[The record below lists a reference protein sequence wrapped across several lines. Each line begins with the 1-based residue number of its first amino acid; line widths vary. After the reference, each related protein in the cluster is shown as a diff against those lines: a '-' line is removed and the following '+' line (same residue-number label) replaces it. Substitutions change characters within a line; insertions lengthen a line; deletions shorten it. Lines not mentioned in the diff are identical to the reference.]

1 MKSFGIALAGYILM
15 FVVLY
20 ATLTVLYFALGTERT
35 FLPGSYAVTPLWIAV
50 FCVVQF
56 NSGLSAGIV
65 VSKLSSDRK
74 IPLILATMT
83 LVFGLLMALAA
94 TQGTVSGTVH
104 DAIPR
109 DGSLTNMQA
118 MMQAQ
123 TPVWIQLIAPALA
136 ALGVIAGAT
145 LLSVA
150 GRRRA

>member
-1 MKSFGIALAGYILM
+1 MKSFGIALVGYILL
-15 FVVLY
+15 FVVLF
-20 ATLTVLYFALGTERT
+20 AMLTAMYFALGTDRT

-50 FCVVQF
+50 FCFFQF
-56 NSGLSAGIV
+56 DSGLVAGLV

-74 IPLILATMT
+74 VPLILAAMT
-83 LVFGLLMALAA
+83 SVFGVIMALSALQGPALAA
-94 TQGTVSGTVH
+94 V
-104 DAIPR
+104 PR

-136 ALGVIAGAT
+136 ALGVIVGAT
-145 LLSVA
+145 LMSRV

>member
-15 FVVLY
+15 FVVLF
-20 ATLTVLYFALGTERT
+20 ATLTALYFALGSERT
-35 FLPGSYAVTPLWIAV
+35 FLPGSFAVTPLWMAV
-50 FCVVQF
+50 FCFLQF

-65 VSKLSSDRK
+65 VSKLSTDRK
-74 IPLILATMT
+74 VPLILATMT
-83 LVFGLLMALAA
+83 LVFGMLMALVAV
-94 TQGTVSGTVH
+94 QGTVH

-145 LLSVA
+145 SLSAA